1 MAKSPCS
8 PLGKVIKTYE
18 PSLGDPILFMN
29 DDGTIH
35 RSTDTSSDRGC
46 KAHIIVAASSGPLA
60 FAAGVDVFDFLPPFD
75 DGGGVFTP
83 FMPVN
88 DFQCQS
94 TESQSLFL
102 A

>member
-1 MAKSPCS
+1 M
-8 PLGKVIKTYE
+8 IKTYE

-29 DDGTIH
+29 EDGTIH

-46 KAHIIVAASSGPLA
+46 KAHIIVAASSGPPA
-60 FAAGVDVFDFLPPFD
+60 FAAGVDVFDFLPPLV

-83 FMPVN
+83 FMPEN
-88 DFQCQS
+88 DLQFQI
-94 TESQSLFL
+94 TESQSLLL